1 MYQNHIIRNN
11 LLCPTLNVIPEQRNF
26 RFTWRTKWGR
36 WGLHGDIDICKDIDW
51 GVWVRWLTDWF
62 CLWDR
67 WNKVRNIQ
75 NEYVRTYNRSFI
87 CSAWLLSFETR
98 DSRNRHHRRYIYTHI
113 YICHICIY
121 YVRTYVHVYVH
132 LRDGS
137 TLVYALHP
145 EVN

>member
-1 MYQNHIIRNN
+1 M
-11 LLCPTLNVIPEQRNF
+11 
-26 RFTWRTKWGR
+26 
-36 WGLHGDIDICKDIDW
+36 
-51 GVWVRWLTDWF
+51 
-62 CLWDR
+62 
-67 WNKVRNIQ
+67 RNIQ
-75 NEYVRTYNRSFI
+75 NEYVRTHNRSFI